1 MRRFCGVAVPCVLDA
16 AFFVVVFRSLVFASA
31 SYSPPYV
38 GSVFVIILL
47 VLLAFKVLFLL
58 FPGVVLAA
66 ARTGLL
72 LWFNNVMPALLPF
85 MIIAN
90 MFINFGFAR
99 FLGQFLQPFMKRV
112 FCLPG
117 VGGFAFIVGLT
128 SGYPM
133 GAKTVADLY
142 RNKELNAKE
151 AQHLLAFCNN
161 AGPVFILGAVG
172 VGMFGSNTVG
182 YILWTGHVLA
192 AVILGVLLRRKKQVE
207 VKGKFPL
214 DTPPPIG
221 KALGES
227 VKSAMES
234 MAVIGGLIIFFAV
247 IVAVLGEIGLPDE
260 GLLAGVISGA
270 IEVTGGVYKI
280 SLLEHSTIMVGL
292 AAFVIAFRGMS
303 IHMQT
308 LHFISGTE
316 IKTLPYILSKILH
329 GILAAVITSAIY
341 YFVVK

>member
-1 MRRFCGVAVPCVLDA
+1 MRTGRRLSFGLCDLLGFCGGK
-16 AFFVVVFRSLVFASA
+16 FFTSFI
-31 SYSPPYV
+31 V

-66 ARTGLL
+66 ARAGLL

-90 MFINFGFAR
+90 LFIGLGFAR
-99 FLGQFLQPFMKRV
+99 FLGQFLQPLMKRV

-117 VGGFAFIVGLT
+117 IGGFAFIVGLT

-172 VGMFGSNTVG
+172 VGMFGSSTVG
-182 YILWTGHVLA
+182 YVLWAGHVLA
-192 AVILGVLLRRKKQVE
+192 AVVLGVLLRRKQQGE
-207 VKGKFPL
+207 ICPSIERHSRQKFPL
-214 DTPPPIG
+214 KDIPIG

-227 VKSAMES
+227 VKSAMEA

-247 IVAVLGEIGLPDE
+247 VVAVLGEIGLPDQ

-270 IEVTGGVYKI
+270 IEVTGGVHKI
-280 SLLEHSTIMVGL
+280 SLLEQSIITVGFS
-292 AAFVIAFRGMS
+292 AFVIAFGGMS

-308 LHFISGTE
+308 LHFIDGTG
-316 IKTLPYILSKILH
+316 IKTLPYILCKILH
-329 GILAAVITSAIY
+329 GILAAVITGAIY
-341 YFVVK
+341 FFVVK